1 MQEWAVILLIGMI
14 VFSTF
19 TIEGIAGFGSTVM
32 ALPFV
37 IMLTGLE
44 KAVPLLSSLNLLL
57 ALFLICRSWRN
68 ISFREYFYIV
78 IHVGFGVAVGLFMM
92 DHLPR
97 KLLIGLLTFFTLFV
111 GVRGVWKTLKNNAE
125 ALKRDKKP
133 QKGLLSRIILFC
145 GGIFQGAFGSGG
157 PLVVMYAAGAIP
169 EKTVFRATLPLLWFT
184 TNSFMNLKWI
194 LAGNVWDKQL
204 FFRFLWALP
213 FIAAGMI
220 FGDHLHWKVDQK
232 KFTLLV
238 YTLLI
243 IVAVILG
250 TNCIRS

>member
-1 MQEWAVILLIGMI
+1 MQEWVLILLIGLI

-32 ALPFV
+32 ALPFM
-37 IMLTGLE
+37 IMLIGLE

-57 ALFLICRSWRN
+57 AIYLISRSWRN
-68 ISFREYFYIV
+68 ISFREYIYIV
-78 IHVGFGVAVGLFMM
+78 IHAAPGVIAGLLMM

-97 KLLIGLLTFFTLFV
+97 KILIGLLTFFTLFV
-111 GVRGVWKTLKNNAE
+111 GIRGLCKTIKNKE
-125 ALKRDKKP
+125 AAISRTKP
-133 QKGLLSRIILFC
+133 DKGLFSRVILFC

-157 PLVVMYAAGAIP
+157 PLVVMYAAKAIP

-184 TNSFMNLKWI
+184 TNSFMNVKWF
-194 LAGNVWDKQL
+194 LSGNVWDKQL

-220 FGDHLHWKVDQK
+220 FGDYLHWKVNQK
-232 KFTLLV
+232 LFTLLL

-243 IVAVILG
+243 IVAIILG
-250 TNCIRS
+250 INSLIR

>member
-1 MQEWAVILLIGMI
+1 MQEWVLILLIGLT

-37 IMLTGLE
+37 IMLIGLE

-57 ALFLICRSWRN
+57 AVFLICRSWRN
-68 ISFREYFYIV
+68 IAFREYFYIV
-78 IHVGFGVAVGLFMM
+78 GHVGIGVVAGLFMM
-92 DHLPR
+92 DLLPR
-97 KLLIGLLTFFTLFV
+97 KILIGLLTFFTLFV
-111 GVRGVWKTLKNNAE
+111 GIRGLWKTIRNKEEVING
-125 ALKRDKKP
+125 KK
-133 QKGLLSRIILFC
+133 QGKGIFSSLILFC

-157 PLVVMYAAGAIP
+157 PLVVMYAAKAIP
-169 EKTVFRATLPLLWFT
+169 EKTTFRATLPLLWFT
-184 TNSFMNLKWI
+184 TNSFMNVKWF

-220 FGDHLHWKVDQK
+220 FGDYLHWKVNQK
-232 KFTLLV
+232 VFTLLL
-238 YTLLI
+238 YFLLI

-250 TNCIRS
+250 INCLIR